1 MAVSGF
7 GHRLFVLDF
16 WYHAPMLE
24 TIDTPTRRHKAQLAL
39 LGCCL
44 SVFWNGCIAFG
55 FPGVMGSYW
64 QEQFGVGQGQ
74 VGLVVTCEL
83 FALACSMFSAERCI
97 WPLECTV
104 ALHWLRLST

>member
-1 MAVSGF
+1 MP
-7 GHRLFVLDF
+7 
-16 WYHAPMLE
+16 PMLE

-83 FALACSMFSAERCI
+83 FALACSMFFSGKVHLAIGMR
-97 WPLECTV
+97 
-104 ALHWLRLST
+104 R